1 MTPAD
6 SGEYVCHVSNGAGS
20 QETSLIVTIQGSDSS
35 HGEHSGGGGQAG
47 GCRGRQWGPG
57 PVTAVRLRLCGLF
70 PSAPSAQ
77 RLPADQDRVLVPRGG
92 RRADPGSALRGCW
105 AAPGH
110 HQLVQ
115 AWGQPSRSTPGTE
128 RGPAVGRAAQG
139 QPPGQTAQSLAGG
152 TSSCL
157 RQTEVGLSRS
167 DADPQPLNPL
177 RLCTPRPTAPT

>member
-1 MTPAD
+1 MSTCVTSVTAPAPRRPHSSSPSRAVTPPT
-6 SGEYVCHVSNGAGS
+6 VSTRGA
-20 QETSLIVTIQGSDSS
+20 
-35 HGEHSGGGGQAG
+35 GGQAG

-70 PSAPSAQ
+70 PSVPSAQ
-77 RLPADQDRVLVPRGG
+77 RLPADQDRVLVPDGG
-92 RRADPGSALRGCW
+92 RRADPGSELRGCW

-110 HQLVQ
+110 HHLVQ

-128 RGPAVGRAAQG
+128 TGAEPGRGRQLRDSPQG
-139 QPPGQTAQSLAGG
+139 KRPKALAGG

-167 DADPQPLNPL
+167 DGDPQPLNPH